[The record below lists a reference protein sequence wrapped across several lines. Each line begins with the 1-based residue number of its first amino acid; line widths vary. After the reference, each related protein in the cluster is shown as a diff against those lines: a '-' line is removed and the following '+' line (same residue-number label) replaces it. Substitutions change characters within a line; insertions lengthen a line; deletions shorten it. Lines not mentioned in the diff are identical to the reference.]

1 MSGTGPQGA
10 QIAIV
15 AGMHRAGTS
24 AVARALAVL
33 GFDLGPRLMSADV
46 RMNARGFFEDVDIVA
61 QDDALLARLGA
72 DWKSVALLAD
82 ADFDDP
88 SLADAANAARNLLAA
103 RIAPGGRF
111 ACKDPRMPRVLP
123 FWQRRIRELGLGDGY
138 VIAVRHPAAVVA
150 SLTAR
155 DGLDPRRSAWL
166 WLVHLVCS
174 LAYTRGRPRV
184 VVDYDRLLAA
194 PGREL
199 ARVAVALGVAA
210 PGEDDPAL
218 VEFRDG
224 FLSTDLRH
232 AHFESDDLDPA
243 AWPPLVP
250 EAHALAVRLA
260 AAPAEVDAA
269 ADDIDALWQRLQS
282 FGPLLGYAGAVEGAV
297 DGAARHD
304 AELTWARDSVDQAR
318 AYATDLEAALAAKD
332 AELVA
337 VHAHATT
344 TADAAG
350 AYARSLRDAL
360 TRAEQELATARGA
373 LGAIGSTRAGRGLLR
388 WLGGARARNRR

>member
-1 MSGTGPQGA
+1 MTTPVD
-10 QIAIV
+10 IAIV

-24 AVARALAVL
+24 TVARALAVL

-46 RMNARGFFEDVDIVA
+46 RMNARGFFEDMDIVA

-72 DWKSVALLAD
+72 DWKTVALLAD
-82 ADFDDP
+82 ADLEAASF
-88 SLADAANAARNLLAA
+88 ADAAAAARNLLAA
-103 RIAPGGRF
+103 RVAPTGRF

-123 FWQRRIRELGLGDGY
+123 FWQRRIRELGLADGY

-155 DGLDPRRSAWL
+155 DGLDARRSAWL
-166 WLVHLVCS
+166 WLIHLACS
-174 LAYTRGRPRV
+174 LAYTRGRPRI

-199 ARVAVALGVAA
+199 ARIAAGLGLAA
-210 PGEDDPAL
+210 PGDDDPAL

-224 FLSTDLRH
+224 FLTTDLRH
-232 AHFESDDLDPA
+232 AHFASDDLDPA

-260 AAPAEVDAA
+260 AAPGAVDGDFAR
-269 ADDIDALWQRLQS
+269 DIDALWQRLRS
-282 FGPLLGYAGAVEGAV
+282 FAPLLDYAGAVEAAADSAV
-297 DGAARHD
+297 RND
-304 AELTWARDSVDQAR
+304 AELAWARDSLDQAR
-318 AYATDLEAALAAKD
+318 AYATDLEATLAAKD
-332 AELVA
+332 ADLVA
-337 VHAHATT
+337 VRAHAAA
-344 TADAAG
+344 TADDAG

-360 TRAEQELATARGA
+360 TRVEEELAAARSA
-373 LGAIGSTRAGRGLLR
+373 LGAIGSTPAGRSLLR
-388 WLGGARARNRR
+388 WLGRARARDRR